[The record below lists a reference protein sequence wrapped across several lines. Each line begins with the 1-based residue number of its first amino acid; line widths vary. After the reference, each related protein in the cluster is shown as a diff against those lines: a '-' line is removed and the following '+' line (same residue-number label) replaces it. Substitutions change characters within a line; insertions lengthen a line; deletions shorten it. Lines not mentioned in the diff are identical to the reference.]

1 MGKRGKGKKKRG
13 RKIIVKRYW
22 GLEPIHWVFVAMGLG
37 CALSAIAF
45 HLF

>member
-22 GLEPIHWVFVAMGLG
+22 GLEPIHWVFVAMG
-37 CALSAIAF
+37 CAARPPSPT
-45 HLF
+45 